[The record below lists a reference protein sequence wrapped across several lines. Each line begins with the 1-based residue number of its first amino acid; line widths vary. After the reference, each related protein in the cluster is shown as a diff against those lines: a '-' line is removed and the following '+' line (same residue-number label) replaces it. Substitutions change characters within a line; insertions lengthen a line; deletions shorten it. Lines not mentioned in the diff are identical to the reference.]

1 MEIVFSC
8 QLIILVGKIILLVKL
23 IFQIVLEEF
32 FLPVDSV
39 VHCEFVELIE
49 LDESKPESVES
60 SLQGIF
66 LPVLKFDTKNM
77 FHCLKEIII

>member
-1 MEIVFSC
+1 
-8 QLIILVGKIILLVKL
+8 
-23 IFQIVLEEF
+23 
-32 FLPVDSV
+32 LPVDSV

-49 LDESKPESVES
+49 LDESKSESVES

-77 FHCLKEIII
+77 FDKLKEIII